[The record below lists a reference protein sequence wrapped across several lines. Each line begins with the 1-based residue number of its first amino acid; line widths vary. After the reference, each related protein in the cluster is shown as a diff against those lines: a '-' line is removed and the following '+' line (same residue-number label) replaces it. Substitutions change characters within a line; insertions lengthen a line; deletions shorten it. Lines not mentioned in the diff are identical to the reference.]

1 MKKNRLALLLTLVL
15 LLLTL
20 TLVVT
25 NRTSTLDRKET
36 SFAVSDTAAIT
47 KIFIADMDT
56 NQVLLERKGL
66 TWNLNGQHPAQSRK
80 IDLLLNTMMKLRVR
94 APVSQAGHNTV
105 ISRMSGISVK
115 VEVYQIV
122 PLINLFDRIKLFPR
136 EKKVKTYYVGDATKD
151 NMGTFM
157 LMEGAKTAYI
167 VYLPGFRGFVSSRF
181 TAFADDWR
189 DHVVF
194 RHSLGNIRSVK
205 MEFNADKEQGFL
217 LEAQEMNNYKLT
229 RLSDMHQTTSFD
241 TLRVLNY
248 LTSFSDIRFEALLNN
263 KMPRPQ
269 KDSILASPFMHRITL
284 TDMSGKQTVVT
295 TFEKRATYDPRQV
308 DYEFVPVDLD
318 RLYGL
323 VNDDKDFVLMQ
334 YYTFDKVLRPLD
346 YLLGY

>member
-1 MKKNRLALLLTLVL
+1 MKKNRLALILTLVL
-15 LLLTL
+15 LAL
-20 TLVVT
+20 TLVLVFT
-25 NRTSTLDRKET
+25 NRNSTLDRKET

-56 NQVLLERKGL
+56 NEVLLEREGNSWK
-66 TWNLNGQHPAQSRK
+66 LNGQYPAQSRK

-122 PLINLFDRIKLFPR
+122 PLINLFDRIKLFHR

-167 VYLPGFRGFVSSRF
+167 VYLPGFRGFVSSRY

-189 DHVVF
+189 DHLVF
-194 RHSLGNIRSVK
+194 RHKLTDIRSVK
-205 MEFNADKEQGFL
+205 MEFNRDKEQGFL
-217 LEAQEMNNYKLT
+217 LETVDKNNYKIT
-229 RLSDMHQTTSFD
+229 RLSDMQLMPAYD

-263 KMPRPQ
+263 KMPGSR

-295 TFEKRATYDPRQV
+295 TFEKRETYDPRQV

-334 YYTFDKVLRPLD
+334 YYTFDKVLRPLE
-346 YLLGY
+346 YLQGY